1 MCSFS
6 FNSEYFLISFF
17 ITSLSQ
23 RLFKDFI
30 YLRERETAWDWQ
42 GRGADSPLSG
52 EPNWGLIPGPW
63 DPDLS
68 WRQMLNQLSH
78 PGTLTQGLFRCVLI
92 SLQIFK
98 YFPELFLFLISNL
111 ISLWLQNTLL
121 WLSPFDLLLLLQFIF
136 WPKIQF
142 ILVNVLWKLEKNG
155 GVQVYIL
162 ADFLPVEISDY
173 NWEFA
178 CFSAILSI
186 FALCILN
193 LLIDV

>member
-1 MCSFS
+1 METKVI
-6 FNSEYFLISFF
+6 NM
-17 ITSLSQ
+17 
-23 RLFKDFI
+23 RLFFFFNICIQCYKWSSECYYSRIPEILICYVFLFIQFRILSNFFFHYFFEPEIIKDFI

-121 WLSPFDLLLLLQFIF
+121 WLSPFDLLLLLQFIL
-136 WPKIQF
+136 WPKI
-142 ILVNVLWKLEKNG
+142 
-155 GVQVYIL
+155 
-162 ADFLPVEISDY
+162 
-173 NWEFA
+173 
-178 CFSAILSI
+178 
-186 FALCILN
+186 
-193 LLIDV
+193 

>member
-1 MCSFS
+1 M
-6 FNSEYFLISFF
+6 
-17 ITSLSQ
+17 SL
-23 RLFKDFI
+23 L
-30 YLRERETAWDWQ
+30 
-42 GRGADSPLSG
+42 GRGEQTPLWAGSPM
-52 EPNWGLIPGPW
+52 WGLIPGPW

-98 YFPELFLFLISNL
+98 YFPELILFLISNL

-142 ILVNVLWKLEKNG
+142 LLVNVLWKLEKNG